1 MSDYGLKWTDGTDVS
16 EAELKNLVI
25 SSSHPCLKFS
35 DIGTGSITYTHDSTE
50 TDQLVATHNLGYEP
64 LFRVLTQW
72 FDINITGAKKETYR
86 NAPFTDTLL
95 DGAVYFIAEPYVN
108 NTQLRYYVRS
118 FTGSGTESITLK
130 FLYIIYYDPD
140 QDI

>member
-1 MSDYGLKWTDGTDVS
+1 MSDYGLKWTDGTDIS
-16 EAELKNLVI
+16 EAELKNLII

-35 DIGTGSITYTHDSTE
+35 DIGTGSITYTHDSTQ

-64 LFRVLTQW
+64 LFRFLTQW
-72 FDINITGAKKETYR
+72 FDIDTDSKVETYR
-86 NAPFTDTLL
+86 NAPFIDSQSN
-95 DGAVYFIAEPYVN
+95 GAVYFIARPYVN
-108 NTQLRYYVRS
+108 NTQLKYYVRS